1 MRNSPPESIKKTAD
15 FKTVYKLGKVAS
27 NRFFAVYAFPDG
39 KNQMRLGLSIGKK
52 VGKAVI
58 RNKLRRWIKEYFRL
72 NKHEISKLDVVTV
85 VRLSARELAT
95 AGKYSDVSKYLSCLV
110 EQARAEI

>member
-27 NRFFAVYAFPDG
+27 NRFFVAYTFPNG

-52 VGKAVI
+52 VGKAVA

-72 NKHEISKLDVVTV
+72 NKHEAPCADIVIV
-85 VRLSARELAT
+85 ARTAAMELVAE
-95 AGKYSDVSKYLSCLV
+95 GKYSNVSKHMASLM
-110 EQARAEI
+110 EQVRAEI